1 MQSNQTVVT
10 ASDVMDTWL
19 ISALGITHHL
29 ICMYGPRQRSLYS
42 DLQHMVGGPGL
53 ES

>member
-29 ICMYGPRQRSLYS
+29 TCMCGPRQRSLYS
-42 DLQHMVGGPGL
+42 NLLHMVGGPGL